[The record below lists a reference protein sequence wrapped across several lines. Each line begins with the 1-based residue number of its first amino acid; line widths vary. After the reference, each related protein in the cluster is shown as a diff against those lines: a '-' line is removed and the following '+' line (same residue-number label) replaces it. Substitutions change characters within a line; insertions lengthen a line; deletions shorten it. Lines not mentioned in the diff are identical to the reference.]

1 MLEVIALDSGV
12 RLILN
17 SMDSV
22 RSVSIGIWCNNGS
35 VNENDDEQGISH
47 FIEHMLFKGTKTR
60 DHFQIVNEIDRLG
73 GQMNAFT
80 SKECTC
86 FYVKCLDEHFR
97 ATAEV
102 LTDMICNPTFPADE
116 LEKEKGVIIEEINM
130 NADDP
135 DDVAFDILE
144 DNVYC
149 GMGMSHPVLGTKET
163 VSSFTHDKLDEYYFD
178 YYTRDEIIVSIAGS
192 FDRNEVIEYF
202 EDKFYNLK
210 EHREFITDKNISP
223 ASNGR
228 YIEVTKDIEQAHIA
242 MGIRLFPAEDPRR
255 YPMMLLCNLLG
266 GGMSSRLMQ
275 NVRVKKGLAYSV
287 YSMTGFYSHTGL
299 FVICAGVA
307 KNKVDEALEAIKEEL
322 DRLKGDDISAEEFQ
336 SSKEQLKSSF
346 IFGQESVQNLMI
358 YNGRNL
364 LTYGRCITPSE
375 VLNMLDDITL
385 EDINDVKK
393 EICNYDEFNII
404 NVTGNI

>member
-178 YYTRDEIIVSIAGS
+178 HYTRDEIIVSISGS